1 MTKEKMQTE
10 AAAGGKKFIKFLFLI
25 WRITGGIGIIAMPVI
40 SFVLFETVTGN
51 LPYIEPFYVKLNIMW
66 YFALYLLLFGISG
79 TTRIAVP
86 LASGFFYALSLAET
100 FVMLYRGSP
109 IMPADIAAIGTA
121 STVMGQYKLELS
133 DTMQKAGAI
142 LIVLNILLLTAPIHV
157 KNLKQRLAGAVG
169 GIGGAVA
176 IGLVFYLH
184 FLPHYHMQINQWELP
199 VTFEKN
205 GYVVT
210 SAVAMQYVAIKPPRD
225 YSQKRLDQLY
235 EQITSEMKAQ
245 DNASGASGPDTAG
258 AEITQP
264 VNIICIMN
272 ESLSDL
278 QVAGDFETNEDY
290 FPYLRSLADST
301 IHGNL
306 CVPVFGSG
314 TSNSEFEFLTGD
326 SMGLMPV
333 GTTAYQFY
341 VKPEA
346 KTLVSTLKDQG
357 YQTVAMHPYPGTNWN
372 RDVCYDNMGF
382 DAFYYGDYYDNL
394 ETMRTY
400 ITDRA
405 DYQKIIELVEDKK
418 QPDDSLF
425 IFNVTMQNH
434 GGYEIDEPALRERA
448 DIHLTGEL
456 EGRYPMVDQFLSL
469 MKLSDE
475 ALEELLGYFENSDQ
489 PTMIVMFGDHQPSVE
504 DAFWDEI
511 AGMPSDEVPAPEHLM
526 WYKTPFFIWTNYA
539 HQSEDMGDLSSI
551 FLASKMLDTAG
562 LSMTPYQYFLL
573 QMSKQLPVVHKIG
586 YFDKENVWY
595 EWSAASSADC
605 PYARLVLDYET
616 MAFNHS
622 LDRKKDVKL
631 FMLPVTEEKLENAPE

>member
-1 MTKEKMQTE
+1 MTKEEMQTE
-10 AAAGGKKFIKFLFLI
+10 AAASGKKIIKFLILL
-25 WRITGGIGIIAMPVI
+25 WRIAGGICIIAMPVI

-86 LASGFFYALSLAET
+86 LASGFFYVLSLAET

-121 STVMGQYKLELS
+121 STVLEHYNLELNE
-133 DTMQKAGAI
+133 TMQQAGWI
-142 LIVLNILLLTAPIHV
+142 LLVFNILLMTAPIRV
-157 KNLKQRLAGAVG
+157 RSWKQRLAGAGVG
-169 GIGGAVA
+169 VGGAVT
-176 IGLVFYLH
+176 IGLVFYLY
-184 FLPHYHMQINQWELP
+184 FLPHYQMQINQWELP

-210 SAVAMQYVAIKPPRD
+210 SAVAMQYVAIKPPKD

-235 EQITSEMKAQ
+235 EQITSEMDAQ
-245 DNASGASGPDTAG
+245 EDAADAALSDEDTG
-258 AEITQP
+258 ETIQP

-278 QVAGDFETNEDY
+278 QVAGEFETNEDY
-290 FPYLRSLADST
+290 FPYLRSLADTT

-326 SMGLMPV
+326 SMGMMPV

-357 YQTVAMHPYPGTNWN
+357 YRTVAMHPYPGTNWN
-372 RDVCYDNMGF
+372 RDVCYENMGF
-382 DAFYYGDYYDNL
+382 DAFYYGDFYDNL

-405 DYQKIIELVEDKK
+405 DYQKIIEQVEQKDN
-418 QPDDSLF
+418 PDDRLF
-425 IFNVTMQNH
+425 VFNVTMQNH
-434 GGYEIDEPALRERA
+434 GGYEIEEPRLKERA

-456 EGRYPMVDQFLSL
+456 EGKYPMVDQYLSV

-475 ALEELLGYFENSDQ
+475 ALEYLLGYFAESDQ
-489 PTMIVMFGDHQPSVE
+489 TTMIVMFGDHQPSVE

-511 AGMPSDEVPAPEHLM
+511 AGIPSDQVPAPEHLM
-526 WYKTPFFIWTNYA
+526 WYKTPFFIWTNYEQ
-539 HQSEDMGDLSSI
+539 QSEDMGDLSSI

-562 LSMTPYQYFLL
+562 LLMTPYQYFLL

-586 YFDKENVWY
+586 YFDSENVWY
-595 EWSAASSADC
+595 EWSAASTEAC
-605 PYARLVLDYET
+605 PYAQLVLDYET

-622 LDRKKDVKL
+622 LDQKKDTKL
-631 FMLPVTEEKLENAPE
+631 FVLPSVH